1 MCGVGKAV
9 IAVFMCLPT
18 MFMLSSVRSGLGFW
32 MLNSHHTLFHRPLS
46 PTLTSFIPY
55 AFNQCSISCHVL
67 QFLCFCVHI
76 SPPPLPHLLG
86 GRLNSHQSSPV
97 QSSSHQSSIFGFLF
111 LLFFTLGIRLL
122 CRFSCTS
129 FLGNSDIYFLSRFE
143 HAVITVSLLL
153 TLISWLKRL
162 CVMSNACGDSWSC
175 KITRARPRWQEKRT
189 HSERLKER
197 AQGAAWRKD
206 KRALFIFYFWNLIKR
221 IKGSFKIE

>member
-1 MCGVGKAV
+1 MLLAPMCGVRKAV

-18 MFMLSSVRSGLGFW
+18 MFMLSGVRSGLGFW
-32 MLNSHHTLFHRPLS
+32 MLNSRHALFHRPLS

-67 QFLCFCVHI
+67 QFLCPHFTTA
-76 SPPPLPHLLG
+76 PPPSLG
-86 GRLNSHQSSPV
+86 RTVEQPPV
-97 QSSSHQSSIFGFLF
+97 QSSSHQSSIFVFIVF
-111 LLFFTLGIRLL
+111 LLSGLVSSAG
-122 CRFSCTS
+122 FSCTS
-129 FLGNSDIYFLSRFE
+129 FLGSSDIFFLSRFE

-162 CVMSNACGDSWSC
+162 CVMSNACGESWSC

-206 KRALFIFYFWNLIKR
+206 KRALFVLYFWNLIKR
-221 IKGSFKIE
+221 IKGSVKIQ